1 MKAISR
7 SLVTSILAANAIV
20 GVACTS
26 AVTLPAIPDDQPSL
40 LRADSAAFVTI
51 VRMELS
57 GSGKSYPHEIS
68 PVRFDSHPNGQA
80 SDFPISAGGSTGS
93 IPGTASARDSVTTLL
108 VSQQRKAILRNLGV
122 EEGGPFNYPQCRGLL
137 APPTVP
143 PMGCPKEDQYYVTI
157 GLPYLGIPSDLPIRA
172 TSSDTMPDVSGEI
185 WTVIVTEAYA
195 SRLGQNSFQHAW
207 LLRRDPV
214 NRRFTLAH
222 TVLLSWVE

>member
-1 MKAISR
+1 MKVISR
-7 SLVTSILAANAIV
+7 SLVTRILAANAIV
-20 GVACTS
+20 GFACTS
-26 AVTLPAIPDDQPSL
+26 AATLPPIPDNQLSL
-40 LRADSAAFVTI
+40 LRTDSAAFVAI

-57 GSGKSYPHEIS
+57 GSGKNYPHEIN
-68 PVRFDSHPNGQA
+68 PVRFDSHPSGLA
-80 SDFPISAGGSTGS
+80 SGFPISAGGSTGS
-93 IPGTASARDSVTTLL
+93 ISGPDSVRDSVTTLL
-108 VSQQRKAILRNLGV
+108 ASQQRKAILRNLGA
-122 EEGGPFNYPQCRGLL
+122 EEGGPFNYPQCRGLT

-143 PMGCPKEDQYYVTI
+143 PVGCPKEDQYYVII
-157 GLPYLGIPSDLPIRA
+157 GLPSPGIPSALPIRA

-195 SRLGQNSFQHAW
+195 SRLGQNWFQHAW

>member
-1 MKAISR
+1 MKVISR
-7 SLVTSILAANAIV
+7 SLVTRILAANAIV
-20 GVACTS
+20 GVACSS
-26 AVTLPAIPDDQPSL
+26 AATLPAIPDSQLPL
-40 LRADSAAFVTI
+40 LRADSAVFVTI

-57 GSGKSYPHEIS
+57 GSGKNYPHEIN
-68 PVRFDSHPNGQA
+68 PVRFDSYPNGQA

-93 IPGTASARDSVTTLL
+93 IAGSASVRDSVTTLL

-143 PMGCPKEDQYYVTI
+143 PMGCPKGDQYYVMI
-157 GLPYLGIPSDLPIRA
+157 GLPSPGIPPELPIRA
-172 TSSDTMPDVSGEI
+172 TSSDMMPDLKGEI

-195 SRLGQNSFQHAW
+195 SRLGQNWFQHAW

-214 NRRFTLAH
+214 NHRFSLAH